1 MATPELIRLAQR
13 GAKAMEMMGNDDE
26 RRSWI
31 DENLTEEDKDI
42 LVNDFGK
49 WAKTINLDNAIKTNI
64 LEADEGEKQV
74 IQAFYKG
81 TPMPMVFI
89 CTPEEWQKQKEEW
102 NPLIVSGLSKGHT
115 LKWQLSLYK
124 AQMEKREA
132 FILKDCG
139 GKGGNVGQ
147 KQVEHLRDSEEFKAF
162 GFSKG
167 EKGMLE
173 IRHLWYMNVHHLLK
187 FGVIKNDHDF
197 GWMILPLDFA
207 KKLPEFQEK
216 SNVCDF

>member
-13 GAKAMEMMGNDDE
+13 GALAMRMMGSDE
-26 RRSWI
+26 ERKTWI
-31 DENLTEEDKDI
+31 NENMTEEDKDI

-49 WAKTINLDNAIKTNI
+49 WAKSINLDNAVKTNI
-64 LEADEGEKQV
+64 LPAEEGEKQV

-89 CTPEEWQKQKEEW
+89 CTPEEWQKQLEEW
-102 NPLIVSGLSKGHT
+102 NPIIVDGLRKGHT

-124 AQMEKREA
+124 AQMEKMEA

-139 GKGGNVGQ
+139 GKGGNVGE

-167 EKGMLE
+167 QRGMLE
-173 IRHLWYMNVHHLLK
+173 IRHLWYMDVHMLLK

-207 KKLPEFQEK
+207 RKLPDYQEQ
-216 SNVCDF
+216 SNFC